1 MKSKNSL
8 IQYIQ
13 INVPQQLHQYL
24 STQQA
29 EDRTRPPVVPRLPL
43 LHQPPSNW
51 APSRRVFKGLPR
63 RMRVTSGP
71 PDSPSR
77 AGPSTIPV
85 SPPAEKEDVE
95 MKDGGVSDGKHLSL
109 FKGTIH

>member
-1 MKSKNSL
+1 
-8 IQYIQ
+8 
-13 INVPQQLHQYL
+13 
-24 STQQA
+24 
-29 EDRTRPPVVPRLPL
+29 
-43 LHQPPSNW
+43 
-51 APSRRVFKGLPR
+51 
-63 RMRVTSGP
+63 MRATSGP